1 MFMGF
6 SSIGALL
13 QLSIVYLLYD
23 GRQVDY
29 PIALV
34 VGVIVASVGNFL
46 LNKKLTFKEK
56 VWG

>member
-23 GRQVDY
+23 NRQVDY

-34 VGVIVASVGNFL
+34 VGVILASIGNFL